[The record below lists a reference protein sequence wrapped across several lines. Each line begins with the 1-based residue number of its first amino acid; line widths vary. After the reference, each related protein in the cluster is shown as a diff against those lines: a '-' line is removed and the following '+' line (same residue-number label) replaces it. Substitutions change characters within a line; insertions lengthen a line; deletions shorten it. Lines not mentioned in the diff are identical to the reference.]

1 MEVVKAIPVE
11 ILSVDDLTD
20 GEETYQFTVELME
33 IEKIMI
39 SVFNTQTGITFKTYI
54 DKEGEWFKS
63 NIYIFHADFSKAL
76 TILKDSLLNNVPILP
91 HNEKEIKGIL
101 TIAINYEDA
110 MYPFQ
115 LTIDIPKYVSKNGPL
130 EDRIVSLEYQVN
142 KLKQTP
148 SKKKQVSDEEQVSDG
163 EQVLE
168 EKEIYHQKVIDYCI
182 EKEIIKQDEETEII
196 TITKDIFLSLFT
208 YYTYRDKGNIPQI
221 PDDLIQ
227 KYKIVS
233 PPPKRIVKK
242 KTEAKGTKEKGIKPE
257 RPKFIMY
264 PEAPTDFKICQDIE
278 GCMSRQ
284 VQGGH
289 RRCMKHTEKGNALCC
304 QCEVKYK
311 KEGNKKLRDG
321 WWGVIGN
328 ESNNYKG
335 YTARHENWS
344 EKQYFFQGEFEDNR
358 PLWVKNKYPLE

>member
-142 KLKQTP
+142 KLKQTQI
-148 SKKKQVSDEEQVSDG
+148 KKKQVSEEVYNEVGNLIYKGEMKDGKRHGKGIEYSPNIKGSVIYEGEFVDGYYEGEGVLNLVSSNSPIQNQNSYTGTFKNGVYHGLIKHMVNDFKQSEINYKNGIQHGSFKTYNEHGYVTLDNTYNDGKLEGLSTSYTGCTQTKATWKQVESYYKNGKRHGTYKQYEEQG
-163 EQVLE
+163 
-168 EKEIYHQKVIDYCI
+168 
-182 EKEIIKQDEETEII
+182 
-196 TITKDIFLSLFT
+196 
-208 YYTYRDKGNIPQI
+208 
-221 PDDLIQ
+221 
-227 KYKIVS
+227 
-233 PPPKRIVKK
+233 
-242 KTEAKGTKEKGIKPE
+242 
-257 RPKFIMY
+257 
-264 PEAPTDFKICQDIE
+264 
-278 GCMSRQ
+278 
-284 VQGGH
+284 
-289 RRCMKHTEKGNALCC
+289 
-304 QCEVKYK
+304 
-311 KEGNKKLRDG
+311 
-321 WWGVIGN
+321 GVIVEHTYN
-328 ESNNYKG
+328 EG
-335 YTARHENWS
+335 I
-344 EKQYFFQGEFEDNR
+344 Q
-358 PLWVKNKYPLE
+358 V

>member
-142 KLKQTP
+142 KLKQTQI
-148 SKKKQVSDEEQVSDG
+148 KKKQVSEEVYNEVGNLIYKGEMKGGKRHGKGIEYSPNIKGSVIYEGEFVDGYYEGEGVFNLVFNLVSSNSPIKEQNSYTGTFKNGVYHGLIKHMVNDFKKSEINYKNGIQHGSFKSYNEQGYVTVDSNYKDG
-163 EQVLE
+163 KLE
-168 EKEIYHQKVIDYCI
+168 GLSTSYAGGSQTKAPWKTQEIPYKNGKINGLV
-182 EKEIIKQDEETEII
+182 T
-196 TITKDIFLSLFT
+196 
-208 YYTYRDKGNIPQI
+208 TYRSDATQ
-221 PDDLIQ
+221 
-227 KYKIVS
+227 
-233 PPPKRIVKK
+233 
-242 KTEAKGTKEKGIKPE
+242 T
-257 RPKFIMY
+257 
-264 PEAPTDFKICQDIE
+264 
-278 GCMSRQ
+278 
-284 VQGGH
+284 
-289 RRCMKHTEKGNALCC
+289 KHTE
-304 QCEVKYK
+304 
-311 KEGNKKLRDG
+311 
-321 WWGVIGN
+321 I
-328 ESNNYKG
+328 NYKNG
-335 YTARHENWS
+335 IIDGEYI
-344 EKQYFFQGEFEDNR
+344 QYDMWGIIQ
-358 PLWVKNKYPLE
+358 V